1 MANLNRPRRDVA
13 SSQNLAKRAEP
24 MRTPVILA
32 AVGLAL
38 TACKAPAGKPAPT
51 AETQAAAVAAADA
64 WCRPSPNGAKA
75 GGCYVTLTAATDDRL
90 TGGSS
95 PRAAELQVHE
105 MKTENGMMKMA
116 RLTEGLPLPAGQDV
130 ALAPGGNH
138 LMLIGLT
145 APLVAGE
152 TVPLTLKFASAP
164 EVTVQAAVRQ
174 PAVAGMDHDAH

>member
-1 MANLNRPRRDVA
+1 MKIK
-13 SSQNLAKRAEP
+13 LA
-24 MRTPVILA
+24 LA
-32 AVGLAL
+32 AAALSLA
-38 TACKAPAGKPAPT
+38 ACNPSEPAKAPAAETPT
-51 AETQAAAVAAADA
+51 ATAAVTATDA

-90 TGGSS
+90 MGGST
-95 PRAAELQVHE
+95 PRAESLQVHE

-116 RLTEGLPLPAGQDV
+116 ELTAGLPLPAGQAV

-152 TVPLTLKFASAP
+152 TVPLTFQFASAP
-164 EVTVQAAVRQ
+164 AITVQAQVRQ
-174 PAVAGMDHDAH
+174 PAMDGMDHGAH

>member
-1 MANLNRPRRDVA
+1 MKIK
-13 SSQNLAKRAEP
+13 LA
-24 MRTPVILA
+24 LA
-32 AVGLAL
+32 AAALSLA
-38 TACKAPAGKPAPT
+38 ACNPSEPAKAPAAETPT
-51 AETQAAAVAAADA
+51 ATAAVTATDA

-90 TGGSS
+90 TGGST
-95 PRAAELQVHE
+95 PRAGSLQVHE

-116 RLTEGLPLPAGQDV
+116 ELTGGLPLSADQAV

-152 TVPLTLKFASAP
+152 TVPLTLQFASAP
-164 EVTVQAAVRQ
+164 AITVQAQVRQ
-174 PAVAGMDHDAH
+174 PAMDGMDHGAH

>member
-1 MANLNRPRRDVA
+1 MKTSL
-13 SSQNLAKRAEP
+13 S
-24 MRTPVILA
+24 LA
-32 AVGLAL
+32 AVALAL
-38 TACKAPAGKPAPT
+38 AACNPPADKPAPAAEAT
-51 AETQAAAVAAADA
+51 APAVTASDA

-75 GGCYVTLTAATDDRL
+75 GGCYVTLTATTDDRL

-95 PRAAELQVHE
+95 PRAGELQVHE

-116 RLTEGLPLPAGQDV
+116 QLTEGLPLPAGQAV
-130 ALAPGGNH
+130 GLAPGGNH

-164 EVTVQAAVRQ
+164 EVTVQAVVRQ
-174 PAVAGMDHDAH
+174 PAMAAMAGMDHGAH

>member
-1 MANLNRPRRDVA
+1 MKIK
-13 SSQNLAKRAEP
+13 LA
-24 MRTPVILA
+24 LA
-32 AVGLAL
+32 AAALSLA
-38 TACKAPAGKPAPT
+38 ACNPSEPAKAPAAETPT
-51 AETQAAAVAAADA
+51 ATAAVSATDA

-90 TGGSS
+90 TGGST
-95 PRAAELQVHE
+95 PRAGSLQVHE

-116 RLTEGLPLPAGQDV
+116 ELTAGLPLPAGQAV

-152 TVPLTLKFASAP
+152 TVPLTFQFASAP
-164 EVTVQAAVRQ
+164 AITVQAQVRQ
-174 PAVAGMDHDAH
+174 PAMDGMDHGAH

>member
-1 MANLNRPRRDVA
+1 MKTK
-13 SSQNLAKRAEP
+13 LA
-24 MRTPVILA
+24 LA
-32 AVGLAL
+32 AAALSLA
-38 TACKAPAGKPAPT
+38 ACNPSEPAKAPAAQTPT
-51 AETQAAAVAAADA
+51 ATDAVTATDA

-90 TGGSS
+90 TGGST
-95 PRAAELQVHE
+95 PRAASLQVHE

-116 RLTEGLPLPAGQDV
+116 ELTAGLPLPAGQAV

-152 TVPLTLKFASAP
+152 TVPLTFQFASAP
-164 EVTVQAAVRQ
+164 AITVQAQVRQ
-174 PAVAGMDHDAH
+174 PAMEGMDHAAH

>member
-1 MANLNRPRRDVA
+1 MKTHLSLAAVA
-13 SSQNLAKRAEP
+13 L
-24 MRTPVILA
+24 ILA
-32 AVGLAL
+32 A
-38 TACKAPAGKPAPT
+38 CNPPADKPAPA
-51 AETQAAAVAAADA
+51 AEATAAVVTAADA

-90 TGGSS
+90 TGGAS

-116 RLTEGLPLPAGQDV
+116 QLTEGLPLPAGQAV
-130 ALAPGGNH
+130 GLAPGGNH

-152 TVPLTLKFASAP
+152 TVPITLTFASAP
-164 EVTVQAAVRQ
+164 QVTVQAAVRQ
-174 PAVAGMDHDAH
+174 PAMAAMAGMDHSAH